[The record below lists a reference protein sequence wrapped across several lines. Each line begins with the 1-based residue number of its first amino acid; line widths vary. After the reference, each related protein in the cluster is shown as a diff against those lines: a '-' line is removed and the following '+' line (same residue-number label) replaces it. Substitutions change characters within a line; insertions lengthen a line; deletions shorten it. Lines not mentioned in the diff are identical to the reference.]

1 MNDATPE
8 VGPWAREKLQAL
20 GEYLGFYTTTLKKQ
34 GWVKSRTFVDA
45 FAGAG
50 QARVRRAAPSGMD
63 DLLAAVMAEPLDTD
77 AEQYI
82 RGSPRVALDIPNR
95 FDRYVFVERDPGR
108 AADLERLRVEYGET
122 RLIDVRQG
130 TAQQEIDALLKGDL
144 GKPGHLG
151 VVFLDPFGMQVPW
164 ETVRALA
171 ATGRVEI
178 IINFALGMAIQRV
191 LARSAEFGPGWH
203 EALNRLFGTAD
214 WYDQV
219 YESRV
224 DLLGTVTRKRDDAG
238 VRLLEWYRRRLKDA
252 FGHVSPAKLIRNTR
266 GGHLYYLI
274 WAGPNA
280 LGLKG
285 AHHVLSKGENVR
297 TS

>member
-1 MNDATPE
+1 MSDATPE

-20 GEYLGFYTTTLKKQ
+20 GDYLSFYTTALKNQ
-34 GWVKSRTFVDA
+34 RWVKSLTYVDA

-50 QARVRRAAPSGMD
+50 QARVRRVTPSGMD
-63 DLLAAVMAEPLDTD
+63 DLLATVQAEPLDAD

-82 RGSPRVALDIPNR
+82 RRSPRVALDIPNR
-95 FDRYVFVERDPGR
+95 FSSYVFIERNPGR
-108 AADLERLRVEYGET
+108 AAELELLRKEYGESCS
-122 RLIDVRQG
+122 IDVRQG
-130 TAQQEIDALLKGDL
+130 TAQQEVDALLRTDL
-144 GKPGHLG
+144 GKSGHLG

-164 ETVRALA
+164 ETIQSLA

-178 IINFALGMAIQRV
+178 IVNFALGMAIQRV
-191 LARSAEFGPGWH
+191 LARSAELGPGWH
-203 EALNRLFGTAD
+203 EALDRLFGAPD
-214 WYDQV
+214 WHDQV
-219 YESRV
+219 YEHHV
-224 DLLGTVTRKRDDAG
+224 DLLGTSTRKREDAG
-238 VRLLEWYRRRLKDA
+238 MRLLEWYRRRLREA

-285 AHHVLSKGENVR
+285 AHHVLSKGESVR
-297 TS
+297 

>member
-1 MNDATPE
+1 MSDKTPE
-8 VGPWAREKLQAL
+8 VGPWAREKLRAL
-20 GEYLGFYTTTLKKQ
+20 GDYLGFYTTALKNQ
-34 GWVKSRTFVDA
+34 QWVRSLTYVDA

-50 QARVRRAAPSGMD
+50 QARLRRAAPSGME
-63 DLLAAVMAEPLDTD
+63 DLLAALEAEPLDAD

-95 FDRYVFVERDPGR
+95 FSRYVFIERNAGR
-108 AADLERLRVEYGET
+108 AAELEQLREEYGEACS
-122 RLIDVRQG
+122 IDVRQG
-130 TAQQEIDALLKGDL
+130 TAQDEIEALLKGDL
-144 GKPGHLG
+144 GRPGHLG

-164 ETVRALA
+164 ETVRSIA

-191 LARSAEFGPGWH
+191 LARSAQLGPGWQ
-203 EALNRLFGTAD
+203 EALDRLFGTPD

-219 YESRV
+219 YERRT
-224 DLLGTVTRKRDDAG
+224 DLLGTSTRKRDDAG
-238 VRLLEWYRRRLKDA
+238 VRLLAWYRARLKAA

-274 WAGPNA
+274 WAGPHR
-280 LGLKG
+280 LGLRG
-285 AHHVLSKGENVR
+285 ADHVLGKGESVG
-297 TS
+297 